1 LLSNPARTFSPF
13 IMPISLTLQ
22 FFFSFRRHL
31 STMMSAPLNNTPRT
45 GAMPPSNNTFDRQE
59 SNVSASR
66 VMSPEVTSA
75 RIAQTQRSISQTAQQ
90 LDAAKRERA
99 KTPLQVDHVKDQEIA
114 QLQWNLLQHQDVL
127 RHQEE
132 EMRRMS
138 DMIEQQKRTI
148 SVQSET
154 IANPR
159 QGHPGPY
166 ETPHRSGGSQRR
178 GTPSNYPPPPQP
190 FYEQGTILPPT
201 QLANFVPGYGGPP
214 QEPFPSPFGGG
225 PNGQFR
231 PPPRPSTT
239 TPQRQIR
246 GNEYGSPEPLVQ
258 SFSQMNLNQVP
269 TSSARQSAHGSNPRI
284 NSGPHSA
291 SRLHSRNM
299 STMVSG
305 PWQAIVP
312 YNEPEQTMA
321 MIKAT
326 NIAKLEP
333 IRRGFSNLLHKIEMY
348 AYDHA
353 NVPST
358 HKDKQMP
365 EHVKE
370 RLIGAAS
377 LTTAFNLM
385 QTPYT
390 RYMLVAKI
398 IIQYLVHTVFRRDAF
413 IGFDREADNMINNCL
428 GQIYKCECR
437 CFVFHLHSH

>member
-1 LLSNPARTFSPF
+1 
-13 IMPISLTLQ
+13 
-22 FFFSFRRHL
+22 
-31 STMMSAPLNNTPRT
+31 
-45 GAMPPSNNTFDRQE
+45 
-59 SNVSASR
+59 
-66 VMSPEVTSA
+66 MSPEVASA

-99 KTPLQVDHVKDQEIA
+99 KTPLQVDHVKDQEIN
-114 QLQWNLLQHQDVL
+114 QLQWNLLQHQDAL
-127 RHQEE
+127 RQQQE

-138 DMIEQQKRTI
+138 ELLEQQRRTI

-166 ETPHRSGGSQRR
+166 ETPHRSGGSQGR

-190 FYEQGTILPPT
+190 FYDQGAILPAA
-201 QLANFVPGYGGPP
+201 QNANFMPSYGGPP
-214 QEPFPSPFGGG
+214 QDPFPSPFGGG
-225 PNGQFR
+225 PNGQFQPPSR
-231 PPPRPSTT
+231 PTTT
-239 TPQRQIR
+239 TPQRQVR

-258 SFSQMNLNQVP
+258 SFSQMNFNQTP
-269 TSSARQSAHGSNPRI
+269 SHSARHSTHGSNPCN

-291 SRLHSRNM
+291 PRLHNRNM
-299 STMVSG
+299 STMG
-305 PWQAIVP
+305 PGPGPQQTIVP
-312 YNEPEQTMA
+312 YNDPEQSMV
-321 MIKAT
+321 MIDST
-326 NIAKLEP
+326 STVVPETV
-333 IRRGFSNLLHKIEMY
+333 RRGFADLLHKAEMY

-370 RLIGAAS
+370 RIIGAAS

-398 IIQYLVHTVFRRDAF
+398 IIQYLVHTVFRRDTF
-413 IGFDREADNMINNCL
+413 QGFDREADNMINNCL
-428 GQIYKCECR
+428 GQIYKCER
-437 CFVFHLHSH
+437 TILSAAFRYRR